1 MATIY
6 YPTSASI
13 YTRVVETT
21 DLTQINIGV
30 LPDVVFVFNP
40 SGLPFT
46 ASIVSA
52 SYAISASFA
61 ENGGGGGGEVD
72 YIGNQVFS

>member
-13 YTRVVETT
+13 YTRVVGGT
-21 DLTQINIGV
+21 DLTQINVGV
-30 LPDVVFVFNP
+30 MPDVIFVLDS

-46 ASIVSA
+46 ASIVSS
-52 SYAISASFA
+52 SYALSASFA
-61 ENGGGGGGEVD
+61 ESGGGSSD